1 MSDVRLPK
9 AIQEEVERAEA
20 IEREIAAMLD
30 PDSANTLEVEAP
42 EELPVEEQEPP
53 VEPPQDSLP
62 LTDAPQ
68 DDPNSETWQS
78 RYTVLQG
85 KYTNEVPRYAEQ
97 LRELR
102 QYAQSL
108 EERLKEA
115 PPEQKAPAAL
125 EEKYRQAAELF
136 GEDLVQFTR
145 DMAQAEADRRI
156 GELKQSQKQVEQRL
170 AQSENDRFFAQ
181 IDAAVPNWRTVD
193 NDPSWL
199 GWLQEYDPMLGAPR
213 QAAIDQ
219 AVQTRDVHRVTHLF
233 NTFLGAQNP
242 TAVNTT
248 PQPTRAQLE
257 QVTPR
262 VSGNA
267 SVAQSP
273 QARIY
278 TQADIAQLLD
288 PRNFNR
294 LTREQ
299 QVALDNDID
308 LAARE
313 GRIAA

>member
-9 AIQEEVERAEA
+9 AIQDEVDRAEA

-30 PDSANTLEVEAP
+30 SDSANTLVVEAP
-42 EELPVEEQEPP
+42 EELPVEEQEPS
-53 VEPPQDSLP
+53 VEAPQNSLP
-62 LTDAPQ
+62 EIDVPE

-78 RYTVLQG
+78 RYNVLQG

-108 EERLKEA
+108 EDRLQEA
-115 PPEQKAPAAL
+115 PPEPKAPAAL

-170 AQSENDRFFAQ
+170 TQSENDRFFAQ

-193 NDPSWL
+193 TDPSWL

-219 AVQTRDVHRVTHLF
+219 AVQTRDVNRVAHLF
-233 NTFLGAQNP
+233 NTFLGAQRP

-273 QARIY
+273 QARVY
-278 TQADIAQLLD
+278 TQAEIAQLLD

-294 LTREQ
+294 LPREQ

-308 LAARE
+308 LAVRE